1 MSDRI
6 ENDTL
11 PAVRSRLE
19 APQRA
24 DRDDK
29 LLTSRPG
36 QWIARFGRPRD
47 KPTVRRILVLKVDP
61 IGDLL
66 IAEEAFSILK
76 RLFPDARLEL
86 ICGNWN
92 VELAR
97 RLGWFDAV
105 HGVNF
110 FHEISEFQG
119 DPKVAAGFV
128 TKGLEEVEHL
138 SLGSYDLA
146 IDLRY
151 DRDTRHILRSID
163 ATIRAGYG
171 DSARFPYLDV
181 ILPWHEAPS
190 ISGSNEIHLTGS
202 EISPTGSIVPSITP
216 PQPVQDKAVFTARPP
231 EVCG

>member
-1 MSDRI
+1 MRTTRFQQSD
-6 ENDTL
+6 L
-11 PAVRSRLE
+11 GLE
-19 APQRA
+19 APQSA
-24 DRDDK
+24 ERDDK

-36 QWIARFGRPRD
+36 QWIDRFGRLRD
-47 KPTVRRILVLKVDP
+47 KPTARRILVLKVDH

-66 IAEEAFSILK
+66 IADEAFSILK
-76 RLFPDARLEL
+76 RSFPDARLEL
-86 ICGNWN
+86 ICGKWN

-119 DPKVAAGFV
+119 DPIVAAGFV
-128 TKGLEEVEHL
+128 TKGLEELEHL
-138 SLGSYDLA
+138 SLGSDDLA

-171 DSARFPYLDV
+171 NCSSFPTSTSSCRGPSAKY
-181 ILPWHEAPS
+181 
-190 ISGSNEIHLTGS
+190 
-202 EISPTGSIVPSITP
+202 
-216 PQPVQDKAVFTARPP
+216 
-231 EVCG
+231 